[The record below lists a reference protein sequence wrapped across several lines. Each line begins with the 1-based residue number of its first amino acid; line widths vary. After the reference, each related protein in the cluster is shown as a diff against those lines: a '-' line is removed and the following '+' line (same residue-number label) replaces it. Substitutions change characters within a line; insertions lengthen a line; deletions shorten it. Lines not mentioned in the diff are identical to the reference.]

1 MEPVVSPIRQR
12 EARPRFI
19 TSLYQDMDLK
29 TLAIEKEGGLMF
41 RAGKFLNF
49 LRVLQYVLRR
59 QPLKSTA
66 PVI

>member
-41 RAGKFLNF
+41 RHSQRGTWSYRK
-49 LRVLQYVLRR
+49 RVVVPPSWLGIHR
-59 QPLKSTA
+59 
-66 PVI
+66 